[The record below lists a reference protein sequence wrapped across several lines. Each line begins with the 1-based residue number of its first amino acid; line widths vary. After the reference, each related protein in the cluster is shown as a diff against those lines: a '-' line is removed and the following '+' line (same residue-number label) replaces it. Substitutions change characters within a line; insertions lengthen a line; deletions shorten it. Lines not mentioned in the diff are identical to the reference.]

1 MKICVVCE
9 KFICRKGNSW
19 KHLFDLEWMR
29 PSTHQPSYVY
39 ILIKAKEFFR
49 NSSSFLRNVYV
60 TVPRKQ
66 LNQDFSTNMLLKIYL
81 CIILMLTMAPNI
93 PQCTLKMLVIQP
105 GPPFHFNEV
114 EMVKKRD
121 WASKKVVRSWLKF
134 SLKLRILTQFT
145 SVRDLPIFLGEII
158 HLINMSV

>member
-1 MKICVVCE
+1 MNAIQ
-9 KFICRKGNSW
+9 RA
-19 KHLFDLEWMR
+19 LTRR
-29 PSTHQPSYVY
+29 PTA
-39 ILIKAKEFFR
+39 AKEATRRPERSHSSRWRPGSGAPSQSPPSLDIGIDSKYIFR
-49 NSSSFLRNVYV
+49 YV

-121 WASKKVVRSWLKF
+121 
-134 SLKLRILTQFT
+134 
-145 SVRDLPIFLGEII
+145 
-158 HLINMSV
+158 